1 MLAGSFVFAVAIVRS
16 GVPLT
21 SAGQQLF
28 GELSLGTSFAIVGW
42 ILATRRSGN
51 PLGWLYLA
59 IGVSQV
65 GNGLASVA
73 STYAYT
79 VATSPF
85 PGADLLSWVSLW
97 SWVPG
102 FGLFASFGILLFP
115 DGRLPSPR
123 WRPIAVAAVIGMALL
138 AIPVMIGAWPMRG
151 IALIGEEIHVSDVA
165 DRLQLLGLFLT
176 SVVAL
181 ASIASIVVRFRR
193 GDWLA
198 RRQLS
203 WFLWA
208 AAVEMLFVV
217 GSGFWTFP
225 PIVWLLGGLL
235 ISPLLPAAIGI
246 AILRYRLYEID
257 RIVSRTIAYAIVT
270 GMMGTLFVVTIIGLQ
285 ALLVSVTQTATIAV
299 AASTLLAAA
308 LFQPLRHRVQRTV
321 DRRFDRSRVDGER
334 MATDFADRMR
344 DQVDIDSVA
353 KDLAWTIDAA
363 VRPASQNLW
372 LRRAA

>member
-1 MLAGSFVFAVAIVRS
+1 MTTPRSSTGAATHGPATAVRVVATVAVVATLVMLAGALVFAVAIDRS

-21 SAGQQLF
+21 VAGQQLF
-28 GELSLGTSFAIVGW
+28 GQLSLGASFAIVGW

-65 GNGLASVA
+65 GNALASVA

-79 VATSPF
+79 VASSPF

-97 SWVPG
+97 TWVPG

-123 WRPIAVAAVIGMALL
+123 WRPVAVAAVVAMALL

-151 IALIGEEIHVSDVA
+151 IALIGADIHVSDVVDLA
-165 DRLQLLGLFLT
+165 QIVGLLLIAVV
-176 SVVAL
+176 SV
-181 ASIASIVVRFRR
+181 ASIASVVLRFRR

-198 RRQLS
+198 RRQLT

-208 AAVEMLFVV
+208 AAIETVCVV
-217 GSGFWTFP
+217 GSGFWTAP
-225 PIVWLLGGLL
+225 PVVWLLASLL

-246 AILRYRLYEID
+246 AILRYRLY
-257 RIVSRTIAYAIVT
+257 
-270 GMMGTLFVVTIIGLQ
+270 
-285 ALLVSVTQTATIAV
+285 
-299 AASTLLAAA
+299 
-308 LFQPLRHRVQRTV
+308 
-321 DRRFDRSRVDGER
+321 
-334 MATDFADRMR
+334 
-344 DQVDIDSVA
+344 
-353 KDLAWTIDAA
+353 
-363 VRPASQNLW
+363 
-372 LRRAA
+372 